1 MNRHALIAFGAV
13 VLLAAGGA
21 YLLTS
26 IDRDAKKAVVM
37 PNGQPSTHAVKSSP
51 GTSVVEADLL
61 PEPIAEVEVPPP
73 PPPPRPKRNPA
84 IIDPVYRY
92 NIPDTPPAP

>member
-1 MNRHALIAFGAV
+1 MKHHAVIALGAV

-37 PNGQPSTHAVKSSP
+37 SNGQPSAGAAKSSP
-51 GTSVVEADLL
+51 AASVVEADLL

-73 PPPPRPKRNPA
+73 PPPPRPKKNPA
-84 IIDPVYRY
+84 IINPVLRY
-92 NIPDTPPAP
+92 NIPDPPPAP